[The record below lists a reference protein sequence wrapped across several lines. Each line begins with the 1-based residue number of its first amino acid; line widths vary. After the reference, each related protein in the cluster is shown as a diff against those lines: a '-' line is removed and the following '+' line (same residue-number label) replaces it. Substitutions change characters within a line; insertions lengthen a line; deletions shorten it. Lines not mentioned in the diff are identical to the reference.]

1 MHTPGTLDDGRGRA
15 RVGLF
20 RHKHEIESGRTSSVG
35 MEVGSYENNC
45 MPIKA
50 LTWINGKILGFDPE
64 GLPILPSTANSADP
78 DVVRREKLGWEQI
91 SAKAAKIVSFIG
103 KDNFHV
109 Q

>member
-1 MHTPGTLDDGRGRA
+1 
-15 RVGLF
+15 
-20 RHKHEIESGRTSSVG
+20 
-35 MEVGSYENNC
+35 MEVGFYENYY
-45 MPIKA
+45 MPVEA
-50 LTWINGKILGFDPE
+50 LTWIDGKILGFDPE

-103 KDNFHV
+103 KNCLHI